1 MDQGAFED
9 ADGVEVAYRR
19 VVPAVPR
26 GIVLVLHGAS
36 EHGGRY
42 DRFARE
48 LAEHSWAAYAPDHRG
63 HGRTALSSGRGRMG
77 PGGAEGLLRDVDQ
90 LRGLA
95 VEEVGD
101 VPVVVFGHSMGSLI
115 AIGYIE
121 RSGTGLAG
129 CILSGNGGIADGL
142 ADLATM
148 VRQVA
153 EGGMADEVMDAL
165 SPFNEPFEPA
175 RTPYDWLS
183 RDPAEVDAYIAD
195 PDCGD
200 QLPLTYGFLAEIMEL
215 GARSTTPEG
224 LGTIPAALPLLL
236 VTGDQD
242 PVSNDAANVRVL
254 EQALRDRGLPVTA
267 HYYEGA
273 RHEVLN
279 ETNRAEVQT
288 DIVRWLDG
296 LPSA

>member
-1 MDQGAFED
+1 M
-9 ADGVEVAYRR
+9 VAW
-19 VVPAVPR
+19 
-26 GIVLVLHGAS
+26 
-36 EHGGRY
+36 
-42 DRFARE
+42 DRAGS
-48 LAEHSWAAYAPDHRG
+48 A
-63 HGRTALSSGRGRMG
+63 
-77 PGGAEGLLRDVDQ
+77 GLLRDVDQ

-95 VEEVGD
+95 IEEVGD
-101 VPVVVFGHSMGSLI
+101 LPVVVFGHSMGSLI

-129 CILSGNGGIADGL
+129 CILSGNGGIAEGL

-153 EGGMADEVMDAL
+153 DGGMADEAIDAL

-183 RDPAEVDAYIAD
+183 RDAAEVDAYIAD

-215 GARSTTPEG
+215 GASSTTPEG
-224 LGTIPAALPLLL
+224 LADDPGGTARPARHRRPGPG
-236 VTGDQD
+236 VQ
-242 PVSNDAANVRVL
+242 R
-254 EQALRDRGLPVTA
+254 RGQRAGARAGAPRPRADVTA

-279 ETNRAEVQT
+279 ETNRDEVHDRHRPLAGHAPLSLT
-288 DIVRWLDG
+288 DACAAGSCPGPAPRRRRPAGRRGSAPVR
-296 LPSA
+296 

>member
-19 VVPAVPR
+19 VVPTQPR

-48 LAEHSWAAYAPDHRG
+48 LAEHGWAAYAPDHRG
-63 HGRTALSSGRGRMG
+63 HGRTAASSGRGRMG
-77 PGGAEGLLRDVDQ
+77 PGGADGLLRDVDQ

-101 VPVVVFGHSMGSLI
+101 LPVVVFGHSMGSLV

-129 CILSGNGGIADGL
+129 CILSGNGGIAEGL

-153 EGGMADEVMDAL
+153 EGGMADEPMDAL

-183 RDPAEVDAYIAD
+183 RDAAEVDAYIAD

-200 QLPLTYGFLAEIMEL
+200 ELPLTYGFLAEIMEL
-215 GARSTTPEG
+215 GATSTTPEG
-224 LGTIPAALPLLL
+224 LGTIPADLPLLL

-254 EQALRDRGLPVTA
+254 EQALRDRGLDVTA

-288 DIVRWLDG
+288 DIVRWLDA

>member
-1 MDQGAFED
+1 MVAPVGQ
-9 ADGVEVAYRR
+9 VEVS
-19 VVPAVPR
+19 
-26 GIVLVLHGAS
+26 L
-36 EHGGRY
+36 
-42 DRFARE
+42 F
-48 LAEHSWAAYAPDHRG
+48 
-63 HGRTALSSGRGRMG
+63 
-77 PGGAEGLLRDVDQ
+77 
-90 LRGLA
+90 
-95 VEEVGD
+95 VE
-101 VPVVVFGHSMGSLI
+101 
-115 AIGYIE
+115 
-121 RSGTGLAG
+121 
-129 CILSGNGGIADGL
+129 IADV
-142 ADLATM
+142 AD
-148 VRQVA
+148 
-153 EGGMADEVMDAL
+153 GGMADEVMDAL

-224 LGTIPAALPLLL
+224 LGTIPAALPVLL

-254 EQALRDRGLPVTA
+254 EQALRDRGLDVTA

-279 ETNRAEVQT
+279 ETNRTEVQT
-288 DIVRWLDG
+288 DIVRWLDA